1 MSASGEGT
9 GRLVPPERFIA
20 MTYREDSIP
29 LPDGEELVMIDRADW
44 LAPTPGPDPR
54 ETSLDLRRQASAP
67 VHAYAGPIAPPFTT

>member
-1 MSASGEGT
+1 MTHSA
-9 GRLVPPERFIA
+9 
-20 MTYREDSIP
+20 DSIL

-67 VHAYAGPIAPPFTT
+67 VHVHSGPGATTSTT